1 MLNPARLLPALML
14 LLAGAALAQ
23 SSANPNEKPN
33 VFLQP
38 EAKPDKSRLRDLKGL
53 VKDANGNFLAGAT
66 VRLKNLKTG
75 SVAATQTKS
84 DGSYIFYD
92 LNMDIDYELS
102 ATHEG
107 FDGPVTKRVTQYDP
121 RKPAVR
127 DFELQARK

>member
-1 MLNPARLLPALML
+1 MLKAVRLVPFLML
-14 LLAGAALAQ
+14 VLAGAGLAQ

-38 EAKPDKSRLRDLKGL
+38 EPKPDKSRMRDSKGV
-53 VKDANGNFLAGAT
+53 VKDANGNFLQSAT
-66 VRLKNLKTG
+66 VRIKNLKTG
-75 SVAATQTKS
+75 NIAATQTKA

-92 LNMDIDYELS
+92 EIIDIDYEIS
-102 ATHEG
+102 AAREG
-107 FDGPVTKRVTQYDP
+107 FDPVTKRVTQYDP

>member
-1 MLNPARLLPALML
+1 MLKAVRLVPLLML
-14 LLAGAALAQ
+14 VLAGAGLAQ

-38 EAKPDKSRLRDLKGL
+38 EPKPDKSRMRDIKGV
-53 VKDANGNFLAGAT
+53 VKDANGNFLQSAT
-66 VRLKNLKTG
+66 VRIKNLKTG
-75 SVAATQTKS
+75 NIAATQTKA

-92 LNMDIDYELS
+92 EIIDIDYEIS
-102 ATHEG
+102 AAREG
-107 FDGPVTKRVTQYDP
+107 FDPVTKRVTQYDP